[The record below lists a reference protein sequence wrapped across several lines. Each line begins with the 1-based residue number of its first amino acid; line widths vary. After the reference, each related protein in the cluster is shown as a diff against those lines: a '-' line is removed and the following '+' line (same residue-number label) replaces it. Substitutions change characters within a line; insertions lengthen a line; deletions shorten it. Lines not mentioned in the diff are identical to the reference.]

1 MVMTFFVA
9 ELAALFFVF
18 GKGRDRKERE
28 PVTGEMR
35 RNAGKYRAGTQGW
48 QRSCQVAMP
57 ASRGSFCWFNVVFSS
72 DQRVLVLKRT
82 AALSENGEPITANLV
97 L

>member
-18 GKGRDRKERE
+18 GKERERKERE

-35 RNAGKYRAGTQGW
+35 RNAGKG
-48 QRSCQVAMP
+48 SCRDARL
-57 ASRGSFCWFNVVFSS
+57 ASPG
-72 DQRVLVLKRT
+72 
-82 AALSENGEPITANLV
+82 GEADFV
-97 L
+97 GK

>member
-18 GKGRDRKERE
+18 GKERERKERE

-35 RNAGKYRAGTQGW
+35 RNAGEDRAGTQGW
-48 QRSCQVAMP
+48 LRQEVMR
-57 ASRGSFCWFNVVFSS
+57 R
-72 DQRVLVLKRT
+72 RT
-82 AALSENGEPITANLV
+82 SAEVMLID
-97 L
+97 

>member
-18 GKGRDRKERE
+18 GKERERKERE

-35 RNAGKYRAGTQGW
+35 RNAR
-48 QRSCQVAMP
+48 RNV
-57 ASRGSFCWFNVVFSS
+57 RGRKAPKNIGGS
-72 DQRVLVLKRT
+72 D
-82 AALSENGEPITANLV
+82 AN
-97 L
+97 

>member
-18 GKGRDRKERE
+18 GKERERKERE

-35 RNAGKYRAGTQGW
+35 RNAGEDRAGTQGW
-48 QRSCQVAMP
+48 QGSCQVAMP
-57 ASRGSFCWFNVVFSS
+57 VRRRQREVSWRCAGKQISRPTRSFGEQDQQAFRRLKAVV
-72 DQRVLVLKRT
+72 
-82 AALSENGEPITANLV
+82 
-97 L
+97 